1 MGLISEYVE
10 VGLCSANI
18 KYYENLGY
26 EIPRRIDNEYRLTVP
41 RGTKIKV
48 KVSDLPYGS
57 NVYVDVRCDCCQ
69 NIRSITYNNY
79 NRNKHG
85 DKSYC
90 THCFQ
95 KIFISGEKSPNWN
108 PNKTK
113 EERFNQRC
121 YPEYTE
127 FIKKVMERDNYTC
140 QCCGEKSSRNL
151 SVHHLDGY
159 NWCKEK
165 RTDETNGITLCNN
178 CHYNFHLKYGRGN
191 NTKKQFEE
199 WIGHAIIELKKYNGK
214 LSKAREIY
222 CVEDGILY
230 DSAMCASKA
239 YGIAV
244 QIIRKVCNHKYTQT
258 HGKHFL
264 YKEEYLNKT
273 QEELNIIKNTYG
285 EQYKTRKVICT
296 TTGIVFNSIRKA
308 KAFYN
313 ATNITTCC
321 QNMNRYSGKL
331 SDGTPLK
338 WMYYEDFLKLPI
350 EEQNEILSRNKNSE
364 SSNDG
369 SFLLDKEAM

>member
-95 KIFISGEKSPNWN
+95 KIFISGEKNPNWN
-108 PNKTK
+108 PNKTE

-140 QCCGEKSSRNL
+140 QCCGEKSSGNL

-159 NWCKEK
+159 NWCEEK

-191 NTKKQFEE
+191 NTKNS
-199 WIGHAIIELKKYNGK
+199 LKNG
-214 LSKAREIY
+214 L
-222 CVEDGILY
+222 G
-230 DSAMCASKA
+230 M
-239 YGIAV
+239 
-244 QIIRKVCNHKYTQT
+244 
-258 HGKHFL
+258 
-264 YKEEYLNKT
+264 
-273 QEELNIIKNTYG
+273 
-285 EQYKTRKVICT
+285 
-296 TTGIVFNSIRKA
+296 
-308 KAFYN
+308 
-313 ATNITTCC
+313 
-321 QNMNRYSGKL
+321 
-331 SDGTPLK
+331 PL
-338 WMYYEDFLKLPI
+338 
-350 EEQNEILSRNKNSE
+350 
-364 SSNDG
+364 
-369 SFLLDKEAM
+369 